1 MCNYHC
7 KDCEN
12 LGQCMS
18 MMNILMY
25 DEEDEKDEEDKDL
38 KYMYR
43 KSYTVIYPMVKHH
56 CDMKRFIFTWKS
68 GKNVPS

>member
-25 DEEDEKDEEDKDL
+25 DEEDEEDKDF

-56 CDMKRFIFTWKS
+56 CDMKRFIFNWKS